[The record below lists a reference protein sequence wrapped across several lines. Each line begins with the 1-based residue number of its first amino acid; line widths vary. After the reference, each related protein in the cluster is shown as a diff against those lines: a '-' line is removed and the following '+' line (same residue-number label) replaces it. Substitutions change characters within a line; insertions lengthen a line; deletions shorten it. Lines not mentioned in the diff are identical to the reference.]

1 MLYLLQIHLTMKIL
15 INSKQRNKV
24 KPGEMGVMELR
35 CFFIHYYGRK

>member
-24 KPGEMGVMELR
+24 KPGGMGVMELR